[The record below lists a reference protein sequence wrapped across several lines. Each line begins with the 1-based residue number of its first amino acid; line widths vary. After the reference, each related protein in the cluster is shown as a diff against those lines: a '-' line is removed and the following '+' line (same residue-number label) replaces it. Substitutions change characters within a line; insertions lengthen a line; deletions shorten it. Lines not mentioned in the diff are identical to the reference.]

1 MKSHKK
7 YTGSR
12 LQQAKQVSRLAYE
25 QSFSILPF
33 ITKHTTLSFIIRLNH
48 KITEGHLV
56 VVSGNRNLFNID
68 VNQNCVLF
76 SRKDLCYS
84 WMLVVTYLC
93 ISRTKCNLECLPVA
107 TQEGQHFVQL
117 FARNTIIKT
126 YTAAKIVL

>member
-12 LQQAKQVSRLAYE
+12 SQQAKQVSRLAYQ

-48 KITEGHLV
+48 KITEDPLV

-76 SRKDLCYS
+76 FEKRSL
-84 WMLVVTYLC
+84 L
-93 ISRTKCNLECLPVA
+93 
-107 TQEGQHFVQL
+107 
-117 FARNTIIKT
+117 
-126 YTAAKIVL
+126 